1 MINNK
6 TNLTMKK
13 IILTFAAA
21 VILASCAVKLVTPTQ
36 PDVDRMQA
44 KYPGYTLEE
53 LNQGKSMFEQHC
65 TECHKLKNPTKF
77 SEQEWNKIV
86 PIMSKKVNKKHPNTL
101 DEKSQD
107 LILKYVI
114 TMNGHKK

>member
-1 MINNK
+1 
-6 TNLTMKK
+6 MKK
-13 IILTFAAA
+13 IILTIAAA
-21 VILASCAVKLVTPTQ
+21 VVIAGCAVKLVVPTQ

-53 LNQGKSMFEQHC
+53 LNQGKAMFERHC
-65 TECHKLKNPTKF
+65 SECHRLKKPTKF
-77 SEQEWNKIV
+77 SEAKWQKIV
-86 PIMSKKVNKKHPNTL
+86 PIMVKKVNKKHPNTL

-107 LILKYVI
+107 LILKYAI